1 MVLMPFIEWEF
12 TYYQLIC
19 QTLILNND
27 YVFGG
32 QSFIDVDCITC
43 DTYFYNCYLQK
54 NFPFITGASC
64 SLALVTIYPM
74 YK

>member
-1 MVLMPFIEWEF
+1 MVFMPFIEWEV

-32 QSFIDVDCITC
+32 QSFIDVDCNTY

-54 NFPFITGASC
+54 CVSFITGASC
-64 SLALVTIYPM
+64 SLGHVTI
-74 YK
+74 

>member
-1 MVLMPFIEWEF
+1 MVFMPFIEWEV

-32 QSFIDVDCITC
+32 QSFIDVDCNTY
-43 DTYFYNCYLQK
+43 DTYFIIVIYKNVFPSLQK
-54 NFPFITGASC
+54 PPA
-64 SLALVTIYPM
+64 P
-74 YK
+74 

>member
-1 MVLMPFIEWEF
+1 MVFMPFIEWEV

-32 QSFIDVDCITC
+32 QSFIDVDCNTY
-43 DTYFYNCYLQK
+43 DTYF
-54 NFPFITGASC
+54 
-64 SLALVTIYPM
+64 
-74 YK
+74 